1 MRLRSKPCAR
11 TTTIGELFALGRKAD
26 AGEMPPEARQAL
38 REREAAPVLEA
49 LEALLAGWRDRYSE
63 SGKMG
68 MACKYVENQAEA
80 LRVFLRNGRV
90 PIHNDACEVS
100 IRTPTWRTCCCGSEV
115 SVV

>member
-1 MRLRSKPCAR
+1 
-11 TTTIGELFALGRKAD
+11 
-26 AGEMPPEARQAL
+26 MPPEARQAL
-38 REREAAPVLEA
+38 REREAAPVPE
-49 LEALLAGWRDRYSE
+49 GWRDRYSE
-63 SGKMG
+63 SGKTG
-68 MACKYVENQAEA
+68 TACKYVENQAEA